1 MIRRHGPAGK
11 HFAVCVRAV
20 LNFVVRGKGLHLGV
34 GIAEGSKRT
43 ECHQFH
49 RVAGRTDLGI
59 DLQAALQLALVVVAE
74 RAGKRPVLL
83 LGLVDRIVG
92 RAAAML
98 RATCRLFSDS
108 SSETEASD
116 DSK

>member
-1 MIRRHGPAGK
+1 M
-11 HFAVCVRAV
+11 
-20 LNFVVRGKGLHLGV
+20 
-34 GIAEGSKRT
+34 
-43 ECHQFH
+43 
-49 RVAGRTDLGI
+49 AGRTDFGV
-59 DLQAALQLALVVVAE
+59 DLQAALQLALVVVTE